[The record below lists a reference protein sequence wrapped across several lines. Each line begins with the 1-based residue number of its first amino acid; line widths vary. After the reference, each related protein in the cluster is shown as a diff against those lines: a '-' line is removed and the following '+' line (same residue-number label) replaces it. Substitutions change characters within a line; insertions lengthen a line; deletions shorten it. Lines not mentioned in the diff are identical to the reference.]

1 MKTDDLILTLA
12 DQPAPP
18 PLRPDRIGAAV
29 LAVTGFCGAL
39 FLALFGIRDGLPGLW
54 SQPLVLAKTLLP
66 ALACLLSLPALLALL
81 RPGGRVSRPALV
93 VAPLLAAAGLWV
105 YSFATLAPPQRFLK
119 FTPFSIIECVGL
131 ILVIAAPALW
141 VAVRFLGRGATTRPM
156 LSGALAGLVVG
167 SGAAAGYSFFCL
179 QDSPLFYVTWYGTAI
194 AITAAAGA
202 WLGARRLRW

>member
-1 MKTDDLILTLA
+1 MNTDELILSLA
-12 DQPAPP
+12 QKPAAPALHP
-18 PLRPDRIGAAV
+18 GRIGLV
-29 LAVTGFCGAL
+29 MLAVTGLSIAV
-39 FLALFGIRDGLPGLW
+39 FLAVFGMRDGLPGLLA
-54 SQPLVLAKTLLP
+54 QPLIAAKTLLP